1 MIPATEPVL
10 RGPSEA
16 YLNRRIARICGVA
29 EQEITKD
36 LNAVTPLVEKWC
48 DEHDKFL
55 EITRIPRGN
64 YAYIVFI
71 SDQVELAGADVVFA
85 QEQTLGKAL
94 ASVLSH
100 AHLHWA
106 AQTQLE

>member
-29 EQEITKD
+29 EQEFTRD
-36 LNAVTPLVEKWC
+36 LGAIMPLVGKWC

-55 EITRIPRGN
+55 EITRVPGGD

-71 SDQVELAGADVVFA
+71 SDQV
-85 QEQTLGKAL
+85 
-94 ASVLSH
+94 S
-100 AHLHWA
+100 
-106 AQTQLE
+106 